1 MDKLGKSFESLSE
14 ERRVL
19 LPRDDRMAQSERREV
34 LVKINGQD
42 SPLGHRRSNVDDVAL
57 VYSADSTSFRGHSS
71 FLLRS
76 KTKSRLMDPPELSQ
90 KQMKS
95 GIDEDDPFLEDDLP
109 EGYQKMKFIPSSVVV
124 SLVVILAALACNLG
138 FPNFMNIK
146 LFELEMW
153 KWESLVLVLISGHL
167 MSGWAIQVVL
177 FFIERNFLLR
187 KRVLYFVYGVRNAVQ
202 NCIWMGLV
210 LISWHFMFGKKPERM
225 TDGDQVMF
233 PFLARLWICLLVG
246 TFIWLLKK
254 LVVKALASSFHV
266 SKFFDRIQESLFN
279 QYLIETL
286 SGPPLFRIQHE
297 QVEANAFP
305 FNGKARRGSPKFS
318 GRLPHKGGEG
328 ISIDHLQRMSQ
339 KNVSAWNMKR
349 LVKIV
354 RKGVLLTLK
363 AKINVSPQITSEAQ
377 ARAAAKKIFFNV
389 AKPGSKCIY
398 MEDLLHFL
406 REDEASK
413 TMTLLQGASERK
425 DISKRTLKN
434 WVVYAFKERRAL
446 SLSLD
451 DTKSAVNKLH
461 QLLNIAVAILVF
473 VISLLILRITSTHHL
488 LVFLG
493 SELLLAVVF
502 RNSWKTAYEAIIFL
516 FVMHPFD
523 VGDRCEVDGVQMV
536 VEEMN
541 ILTTVFLRDDNQKV
555 MYPNWL
561 LATKPIC
568 NYYRSPDMRD
578 AVHFCIHIA
587 TAMEKIAM
595 MKDRITRY
603 VETNSDHWHP
613 APVIVLREM
622 EDMNR
627 LKISVWLSHQMNH
640 QDVDKRWMRRTLLV
654 EEMIKIF
661 RELDIEYRM
670 LPAVTSISNWN
681 TTFAMSEVHV

>member
-1 MDKLGKSFESLSE
+1 MKCG
-14 ERRVL
+14 
-19 LPRDDRMAQSERREV
+19 
-34 LVKINGQD
+34 IN
-42 SPLGHRRSNVDDVAL
+42 
-57 VYSADSTSFRGHSS
+57 
-71 FLLRS
+71 
-76 KTKSRLMDPPELSQ
+76 
-90 KQMKS
+90 
-95 GIDEDDPFLEDDLP
+95 EDDPFLEGDLP
-109 EGYQKMKFIPSSVVV
+109 EEYQKMKFTPSSAVQFV
-124 SLVVILAALACNLG
+124 SLVFGLAALACNLG
-138 FPNFMNIK
+138 FPKFMKNK

-167 MSGWAIQVVL
+167 VSGWAIRVVL

-210 LISWHFMFGKKPERM
+210 MISWHFMFGKTAERM
-225 TDGDQVMF
+225 NDGDQVVF
-233 PFLARLWICLLVG
+233 PFLARLWICLLLG
-246 TFIWLLKK
+246 TFIWLMKK

-279 QYLIETL
+279 QYVIETL
-286 SGPPLFRIQHE
+286 SGPPLFRIQHGQE
-297 QVEANAFP
+297 EANAFP
-305 FNGKARRGSPKFS
+305 INGKARRGSPKFPGGMS
-318 GRLPHKGGEG
+318 HREGEG

-354 RKGVLLTLK
+354 RKGLLSTLK

-406 REDEASK
+406 REDVASK
-413 TMTLLQGASERK
+413 TMTLLQGASECK
-425 DISKRTLKN
+425 EISKQTLKN
-434 WVVYAFKERRAL
+434 WVVYAFKEQRAL

-473 VISLLILRITSTHHL
+473 VISLLILRITSTPL

-493 SELLLAVVF
+493 SQLLAGYLF
-502 RNSWKTAYEAIIFL
+502 GNSWKTAFEAIIFV
-516 FVMHPFD
+516 FVTHPFD

-536 VEEMN
+536 VEEMT
-541 ILTTVFLRDDNQKV
+541 ILTTVFLRYDNQKV
-555 MYPNWL
+555 VYPNCL
-561 LATKPIC
+561 LATKPIS

-578 AVHFCIHIA
+578 AVDFCIHIA

-603 VETNSDHWHP
+603 VETNSNHWHP
-613 APVIVLREM
+613 APVIVLRGM

-627 LKISVWLSHQMNH
+627 LKYSVWLSHQMNH
-640 QDVDKRWMRRTLLV
+640 QDMDKRWMRRTLLV

-661 RELDIEYRM
+661 RELDIEYQM
-670 LPAVTSISNWN
+670 LPAVTSISNWYSNWN